1 MKLPTALRQD
11 VRYGLRVLGR
21 TPVTTAAAVLCLAV
35 GIGAATSVFTL
46 VNSLML
52 RPLPVRD
59 PGQLVELLS
68 RYPGEPRMSGFWWKF
83 YEHYRDR
90 NHVFSDLVGSSP
102 TVFEISIDGADGE
115 RVGGEYVV
123 GGFFAALGVQPA
135 VGRLIEPADDRLDAS
150 DAAVAVISWAYWEL
164 GWQRAPS
171 VIGSRITVDG
181 VSATVIGV
189 APREFTGLQPG
200 HRPGIWVP
208 AAIEPLTRRPSRRL
222 EGQLGLQLVGRLA
235 PGVTID
241 QARAELRLLDRAR
254 VEELSNRSRDPQW
267 RQAQIELQPAGAG
280 LSALRDALGRP
291 LLALMAV
298 VSLLLLIACTNV
310 ASMLLA
316 RASAR
321 RREIAVRVAC
331 GAGRWRLVQQL
342 LTESLLLSVAGGALG
357 VFFAAMGARALV
369 RAWPLDPRLQARL
382 QGGLEI
388 PVDLDLRVLLFS
400 AALVMLATV
409 LSGVTPAWGGFD
421 RDPLLTLRGGAIG
434 ESRSRRLFGKS
445 LVVAQIALS
454 VVLLTTAGLMAGEL
468 LRLRHRDLGF
478 EPRSVLLMTLNP
490 ARSGFSAEQ
499 LALHYESL
507 LGRLRAIP
515 AVTSASLCAVSPVQR
530 GSALRFVTVP
540 GFVEP
545 PATRRYAALNWIAPS
560 YFEVVRTP
568 LLTGRDFTMED
579 SRGPRVAIV
588 NRAFASYYF
597 QDGAAIGRRFSFEGR
612 PESYEIVGVAADA
625 KYSEIHAPPPR
636 TVYLHAFQENR
647 GRFSQFALRTSGP
660 TTAAANEA
668 RRAVG
673 EVLKTV
679 PIDRMTTLSDQVD
692 AALMAEHLLAR
703 LSGIVGG
710 VGALLAAVGLY
721 GLVAFMVTRRTSE
734 IALRMAL
741 GATHQDEMLRVMRS
755 GLILTTCGIVAGI
768 PLALSSARIAASLI
782 QVSGGSAVPLA
793 FSAAVMIV
801 VAGAAAYVPAR
812 RAARVAPMQALRH
825 E

>member
-1 MKLPTALRQD
+1 MKLHIALRQD

-21 TPVTTAAAVLCLAV
+21 TPVTTAAAVLCLAF
-35 GIGAATSVFTL
+35 GIGAATAVFTL

-68 RYPGEPRMSGFWWKF
+68 RYPGEPRMNGFWWKF

-102 TVFEISIDGADGE
+102 TVFEVSIDGADGE
-115 RVGGEYVV
+115 RVDGEYVV
-123 GGFFAALGVQPA
+123 GDFFPALGVQPA
-135 VGRLIEPADDRLDAS
+135 IGRLIEPADDRLDAS
-150 DAAVAVISWAYWEL
+150 DPAVAVISWAYWER
-164 GWQRAPS
+164 GWQRTPS
-171 VIGSRITVDG
+171 IIGSRITVDG
-181 VSATVIGV
+181 VAARVIGV
-189 APREFTGLQPG
+189 APREFTSLQPG
-200 HRPGIWVP
+200 HTPRIWVP
-208 AAIEPLTRRPSRRL
+208 AAMEALTRRPSRRL

-241 QARAELRLLDRAR
+241 QARAELRLLDRER

-267 RQAQIELQPAGAG
+267 RQAQIEVQPAGAG

-331 GAGRWRLVQQL
+331 GAGRWRLLQQL
-342 LTESLLLSVAGGALG
+342 LTESLLLSAAGGAVG
-357 VFFAAMGARALV
+357 VFLAAIGARALA
-369 RAWPLDPRLQARL
+369 RAWPLDPRLRL
-382 QGGLEI
+382 RGPMEI
-388 PVDLDLRVLLFS
+388 PFDLDLHVLIFS
-400 AALVMLATV
+400 AALVTLATV
-409 LSGVTPAWGGFD
+409 LSGVTPAWGGLD

-454 VVLLTTAGLMAGEL
+454 VVLLTTAGLLAGQL

-478 EPRSVLLMTLNP
+478 EPSSVLLMTLNP

-507 LGRLRAIP
+507 LGRLQSIP
-515 AVTSASLCAVSPVQR
+515 AVTAATLCAVSPVQP

-545 PATRRYAALNWIAPS
+545 PATRRYVALNWIAPS

-568 LLTGRDFTMED
+568 LLTGRDFTTQD
-579 SRGPRVAIV
+579 SRGSRVAIV

-597 QDGAAIGRRFSFEGR
+597 GDGAAIGRRFSFEGR
-612 PESYEIVGVAADA
+612 PESYEIVGVVADA
-625 KYSEIHAPPPR
+625 KYSNIHEPPPR
-636 TVYLHAFQENR
+636 TAYLHAFQENR

-660 TTAAANEA
+660 TTAVANEA
-668 RRAVG
+668 RRAAG
-673 EVLKTV
+673 DVLKTV
-679 PIDRMTTLSDQVD
+679 EVARMTTLSDQVD
-692 AALMAEHLLAR
+692 AALVAERLLAR

-741 GATHQDEMLRVMRS
+741 GATRQDEVLRVMRS
-755 GLILTTCGIVAGI
+755 GVMLTTCGIVVGI
-768 PLALSSARIAASLI
+768 PLALSSVRVASSLME
-782 QVSGGSAVPLA
+782 VAGGSTAPLV
-793 FSAAVMIV
+793 FSAAVMIA
-801 VAGAAAYVPAR
+801 VAGVAAYFPAR
-812 RAARVAPMQALRH
+812 RAARVEPMQALRH